1 LRQQVDAIR
10 EHFVMRA
17 SERGCM
23 GAVVIDG
30 VCCTSELPLVDWCDE
45 CLMGRMASLLE
56 SPAVLDHERSLV
68 AEIQRLKEER
78 GAEQQARLTEV
89 EHWVSRYRELDE
101 WRIATTKRAEAAE
114 AEIQRLTDALNKYGQ
129 HDSICALFF
138 CDYHPEGTHECTCGL
153 MDALTEKKR
162 AD

>member
-68 AEIQRLKEER
+68 AEIQRLKDLVDQL
-78 GAEQQARLTEV
+78 GRLHRFEFN
-89 EHWVSRYRELDE
+89 
-101 WRIATTKRAEAAE
+101 RAQTAE
-114 AEIQRLTDALNKYGQ
+114 AEIQRLTDALKNKQLQTCVHRVAWCPECDNEWCNQCGDWFGQ
-129 HDSICALFF
+129 GNDVRHKVS
-138 CDYHPEGTHECTCGL
+138 GL
-153 MDALTEKKR
+153 TDALDARTPEK
-162 AD
+162 

>member
-68 AEIQRLKEER
+68 AEIQRLTDALMNYGRHKKLCP
-78 GAEQQARLTEV
+78 AYSAPTQ
-89 EHWVSRYRELDE
+89 HLDWCGKWDGFHE
-101 WRIATTKRAEAAE
+101 NMFINETRSCTCPLQYPPACTCG
-114 AEIQRLTDALNKYGQ
+114 LTDALTAQ
-129 HDSICALFF
+129 
-138 CDYHPEGTHECTCGL
+138 
-153 MDALTEKKR
+153 KK
-162 AD
+162 DQ